1 MVLNVLGNAAY
12 GVGNQGISIDGAVP
26 AALAGMPAGEPR
38 WLTNSVI
45 IFQNNTGPSEL
56 DTYNTSTLALATV
69 DALGENRLGAG
80 NGVYAAFL
88 ANGIDGVRTNIAG
101 FGTLPMAGIG
111 DVTETG
117 QVIIVPDFGNYQ
129 GVSVYDSTG
138 AGLWSLS
145 VALAAGTTPFG
156 RVNYTTYADLA
167 TGQWHVWQNVP
178 SVQQS
183 FTAPTATVVWTVPV
197 VVSGAVYVLELSTVA
212 LTLRQ
217 KDATSGYVI
226 STGLTFNPDVRQLT
240 PGVVRIGWCINAGE
254 STDSLRLMD
263 LVVATGVNQVAQPS
277 AGTMVFTPGT
287 TLVPTAIP
295 GNPTDVG
302 GAVGGNLAGLY
313 PPLRQPVQE
322 QNRLISKPWAR
333 WATDVG
339 TTLQTV
345 ARTTG
350 GPVATPP
357 GTPSTA
363 NVVGAAASVDGEI
376 VLYSGVTGK
385 VLKRATGTGPVQATA
400 GVYSVVSTGVIPL
413 KATVILTNAQI
424 IALPTTPVTV
434 VAAPASGFRVKV
446 LASTFAVDVSAGFY
460 TGIDAT
466 FAALVLCHDTA
477 ATGAWIAVAAVN
489 DSSIATAPAEL
500 ETFLGTPNHQAII
513 DLPSYLTA
521 WSDAA
526 VSGYVLPG
534 QGFPDFSNVTAK
546 ALVVSIDNNGA
557 GVLGGGNGANTM
569 RITVYY
575 IIEQV
580 T

>member
-12 GVGNQGISIDGAVP
+12 GVGDQGISIDGAVP
-26 AALAGMPAGEPR
+26 AALAGILAGEPR
-38 WLTNSVI
+38 WIGNALV
-45 IFQNNTGPSEL
+45 IFQNNTAGGIY
-56 DTYNTSTLALATV
+56 TYNTSTLALTAV

-80 NGVYAAFL
+80 AGVYAAYL
-88 ANGIDGVRTNIAG
+88 AGGGTPGVRTNITG
-101 FGTLPMAGIG
+101 FGNLPFAAIG

-117 QVIIVPDFGNYQ
+117 QVVVIPDAANYQ
-129 GVSVYDSTG
+129 GVSVFDATG
-138 AGLWSLS
+138 TGLWSLS
-145 VALAAGTTPFG
+145 VGLAVGTQPHA
-156 RVNYTTYADLA
+156 RVNVTAYADVA
-167 TGQWHVWQNVP
+167 SGTWHLWQNAP
-178 SVQQS
+178 PLQQS
-183 FTAPTATVVWTVPV
+183 FTAPTGFPVVWTVPCFV
-197 VVSGAVYVLELSTVA
+197 GGALYVLEQSDR
-212 LTLRQ
+212 LTFRQ
-217 KDATSGYVI
+217 KDATSGYI
-226 STGLTFNPDVRQLT
+226 ITTGLSFNPDVRLLS

-263 LVVATGVNQVAQPS
+263 LIVATGVNQVAQPS

-287 TLVPTAIP
+287 QLVATAIP

-302 GAVGGNLAGLY
+302 GAIGGLAGLY

-345 ARTTG
+345 ARNTG

-363 NVVGAAASVDGEI
+363 NVVGPAASVDGEI

-385 VLKRATGTGPVQATA
+385 LLKRATGTGPVQATA
-400 GVYSVVSTGVIPL
+400 GVYSVATTGFVPL
-413 KATVILTNAQI
+413 KAVVPLTNAQI
-424 IALPTTPVTV
+424 IALPTTPVMV
-434 VAAPASGFRVKV
+434 VAAPASGFRVKL
-446 LASTFAVDVSAGFY
+446 LASTFAVDAAAGFY

-466 FAALVLCHDTA
+466 YAALVLCHDDAT
-477 ATGAWIAVAAVN
+477 TGAWIAVAAVN

-534 QGFPDFSNVTAK
+534 QGFPDFANVTAK
-546 ALVVSIDNNGA
+546 ALVVSMDNNGA
-557 GVLGGGNGANTM
+557 GVLGGGNVANSL

-575 IIEQV
+575 VIEQV